1 MYCVNCGKENPDG
14 QGFCTG
20 CGIKLPESASPVT
33 ENEQAAPVESVAC
46 EDTVPEAAVTETGNV
61 PEQPQQEYIDP
72 DILNK
77 NRKPGIKPGVIAGIA
92 AAVVVVVGGLF
103 AARGAWMGAI
113 MPKAYVEVAASKT
126 VDTLIGDAQELMKG
140 ILGFDLKSDKDYTA
154 VLKMDVD
161 NDFTF
166 EGQLDYLGSKDKLSG
181 KFEADDY
188 EKIEGQ
194 FMWDNDKIGLAL
206 PDYNDDE
213 YMHID
218 AKTFG
223 KDFNDSDFA
232 DELDVELSD
241 ELSASFKEVFGKAD
255 LNDSDVKSLKK
266 EVMKATKNFIDS
278 GDNLS
283 KSKEKYE
290 INGKNK
296 NVKVISM
303 DYDGDDLKDLLV
315 AYLEIAKND
324 EGLIKKLRD
333 IETDG
338 ESLEDIID
346 EGIDAAE
353 DLEIE
358 DFTLRYYLS
367 SNMLLGIKCEF
378 EPEEDVDAYVAL
390 MAHNTKN
397 IIDDFTVE
405 LKAENDEN
413 EQIYSLDFKGNLI
426 PKDNKI
432 DYTVTLLEEY
442 KGESGNDYRY
452 ENERSHTAN
461 LNNGKF
467 KVDAKYEREY
477 EDDYYDDDKGTYTLA
492 EGKISNKK
500 GFSLIIDEDDYE
512 IEFTLKKGAKYN
524 PIKGMDEYKIFEK
537 SMDDIEDDFDF

>member
-1 MYCVNCGKENPDG
+1 
-14 QGFCTG
+14 
-20 CGIKLPESASPVT
+20 
-33 ENEQAAPVESVAC
+33 
-46 EDTVPEAAVTETGNV
+46 
-61 PEQPQQEYIDP
+61 
-72 DILNK
+72 
-77 NRKPGIKPGVIAGIA
+77 
-92 AAVVVVVGGLF
+92 
-103 AARGAWMGAI
+103 
-113 MPKAYVEVAASKT
+113 
-126 VDTLIGDAQELMKG
+126 
-140 ILGFDLKSDKDYTA
+140 
-154 VLKMDVD
+154 
-161 NDFTF
+161 
-166 EGQLDYLGSKDKLSG
+166 
-181 KFEADDY
+181 
-188 EKIEGQ
+188 
-194 FMWDNDKIGLAL
+194 
-206 PDYNDDE
+206 
-213 YMHID
+213 
-218 AKTFG
+218 
-223 KDFNDSDFA
+223 
-232 DELDVELSD
+232 
-241 ELSASFKEVFGKAD
+241 
-255 LNDSDVKSLKK
+255 
-266 EVMKATKNFIDS
+266 
-278 GDNLS
+278 
-283 KSKEKYE
+283 
-290 INGKNK
+290 
-296 NVKVISM
+296 M

-397 IIDDFTVE
+397 IIDDLTVE

-492 EGKISNKK
+492 EGKFSNKK